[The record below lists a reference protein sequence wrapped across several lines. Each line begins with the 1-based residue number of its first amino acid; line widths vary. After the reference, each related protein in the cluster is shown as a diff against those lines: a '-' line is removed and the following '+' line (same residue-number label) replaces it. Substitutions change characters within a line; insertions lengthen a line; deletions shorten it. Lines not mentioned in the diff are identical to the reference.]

1 MSSSKSRSAVCRL
14 TVSPQIAPGS
24 IRLLKHIEYVHLA
37 TLQGSSPSLHQTE
50 SRRKIAAFLP
60 HLKDWHVG
68 EQGFVCANRYTSMV
82 SQNFGFLC
90 VLVFSMLFRC
100 NINFIQ

>member
-1 MSSSKSRSAVCRL
+1 MSRSKVFRL
-14 TVSPQIAPGS
+14 TVSPHIAPGS
-24 IRLLKHIEYVHLA
+24 ILRLKHMEYVHLA

-68 EQGFVCANRYTSMV
+68 EQAFD
-82 SQNFGFLC
+82 
-90 VLVFSMLFRC
+90 
-100 NINFIQ
+100 